1 MTTEYL
7 LNEQMEHVLSA
18 LTPSNRLV
26 MRVCLHTGLR
36 VGDVLALRTEQLLTP
51 QFWITEQKT
60 GKRRRV
66 NLTNELFE
74 QLRDAAGPEWVFTS
88 RCDRTKHRTRQAVW
102 TDVKRAAKAF
112 RLEQNVGT
120 HSARKVYAV
129 DLMQKYG
136 DIDRV
141 RRALNHSSESVTL
154 LYAMADMRLRAKYR
168 KKRRR
173 PRIYTSDGGSI
184 EKTLDERRFLR
195 YSETE
200 KGGRGIPHAERPSFS
215 RARNAAKPSFC
226 CRSGSG
232 PFFFENPNATK

>member
-74 QLRDAAGPEWVFTS
+74 QLRDCSGAGVGVHEPLPT
-88 RCDRTKHRTRQAVW
+88 RTKHRTRQAVW

-173 PRIYTSDGGSI
+173 P
-184 EKTLDERRFLR
+184 
-195 YSETE
+195 
-200 KGGRGIPHAERPSFS
+200 
-215 RARNAAKPSFC
+215 
-226 CRSGSG
+226 
-232 PFFFENPNATK
+232 

>member
-74 QLRDAAGPEWVFTS
+74 QLRDAAGPEAS
-88 RCDRTKHRTRQAVW
+88 RLDGCEARRQG
-102 TDVKRAAKAF
+102 F
-112 RLEQNVGT
+112 
-120 HSARKVYAV
+120 SA
-129 DLMQKYG
+129 
-136 DIDRV
+136 
-141 RRALNHSSESVTL
+141 
-154 LYAMADMRLRAKYR
+154 
-168 KKRRR
+168 
-173 PRIYTSDGGSI
+173 
-184 EKTLDERRFLR
+184 
-195 YSETE
+195 
-200 KGGRGIPHAERPSFS
+200 
-215 RARNAAKPSFC
+215 
-226 CRSGSG
+226 
-232 PFFFENPNATK
+232 

>member
-129 DLMQKYG
+129 DLMQKYS

-173 PRIYTSDGGSI
+173 P
-184 EKTLDERRFLR
+184 
-195 YSETE
+195 
-200 KGGRGIPHAERPSFS
+200 
-215 RARNAAKPSFC
+215 
-226 CRSGSG
+226 
-232 PFFFENPNATK
+232 